1 MIKWLFLLATSTAA
15 YADIDGRVTAA
26 ADGDTLTVVVGSK
39 PLRVRL
45 AEIEAPEN
53 SQPFGDRSKKS
64 LEAHCLGKRATITGH
79 ETDRFGQTV
88 GRVFCGGMDMNAEQ
102 VRRGLAWVSPRTAK
116 ADSPLHALQA
126 AAKAARLGLWSQ
138 PNPTPPWAWRRGI
151 KRP

>member
-1 MIKWLFLLATSTAA
+1 MLGWLVLLAASTAA
-15 YADIDGRVTAA
+15 HADISGTVTAT
-26 ADGDTLTVVVGSK
+26 ADGDTLTVLSGRKV
-39 PLRVRL
+39 LRVRL
-45 AEIEAPEN
+45 AGIEAPEN

-64 LEAHCLGKRATITGH
+64 LETHCLGKRAAITDH

-88 GRVFCGGMDMNAEQ
+88 GRVSCGGVDMNAEQ
-102 VRRGLAWVSPRTAK
+102 VRRGLAWVSPRAVK

-126 AAKAARLGLWSQ
+126 GAKAARLGLWSQ